1 MNIMKTRAAG
11 ETAKGG
17 FYFNLRT
24 WEIHLHRRNGETLP
38 GNDSDR
44 FIRIPT
50 VALLVLGPAMGF
62 LFVIFLPA
70 IGFALA
76 FREIGRKIAGRFARS
91 IRTAKEAKTEAR

>member
-1 MNIMKTRAAG
+1 MNTKRAG

-17 FYFNLRT
+17 FYFNLKT
-24 WEIHLHRRNGETLP
+24 WELHLHRSNGDKLPGGET
-38 GNDSDR
+38 DR
-44 FIRIPT
+44 YLRIPS

-76 FREIGRKIAGRFARS
+76 FRELGRRFLGLFGRA
-91 IRTAKEAKTEAR
+91 THAAKEAKTNAR

>member
-1 MNIMKTRAAG
+1 MNTKKAN

-17 FYFNLRT
+17 FYFNMKT
-24 WEIHLHRRNGETLP
+24 WEIHLHRHDGDTLP
-38 GNDSDR
+38 GGEGDR
-44 FIRIPT
+44 YLRIPT

-76 FREIGRKIAGRFARS
+76 FRELGRRIAGLFRRA
-91 IRTAKEAKTEAR
+91 THTPKEAKTTAR